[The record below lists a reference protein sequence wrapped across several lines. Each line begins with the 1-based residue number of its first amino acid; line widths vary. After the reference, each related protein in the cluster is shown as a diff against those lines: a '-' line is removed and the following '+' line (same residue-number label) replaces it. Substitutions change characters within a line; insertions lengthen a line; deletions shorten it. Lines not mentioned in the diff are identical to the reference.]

1 MDKKSER
8 NLMLKIDERKGIDI
22 LIDAISLLKQE
33 EPTIYKNIKVVV
45 AGASL
50 YSKCSDYE
58 KLLRRKIEDFGIQE
72 AIKLGYKNG
81 AYRNM
86 SGLYNAADV
95 IVLPSLR
102 EGLGFAAI
110 EGMCVKKPIIVSNTV
125 GLDEI
130 VMNKKNGL
138 TFETGDAKDLAK
150 QIVWAIQNPV
160 ELKSLAENG
169 FNWQKDKFLIEDM
182 AREHLKFYKTLL

>member
-1 MDKKSER
+1 M
-8 NLMLKIDERKGIDI
+8 
-22 LIDAISLLKQE
+22 
-33 EPTIYKNIKVVV
+33 VV

-58 KLLRRKIEDFGIQE
+58 KLLRRKIEEFGIQE
-72 AIKLGYKNG
+72 TVKLGYKNG
-81 AYRNM
+81 AYGNM
-86 SGLYNAADV
+86 NGLYNAADI

-110 EGMCVKKPIIVSNTV
+110 EGMCVKKPIIASDTV

-130 VMNKKNGL
+130 VMNKRSGL
-138 TFETGDAKDLAK
+138 TFETGNARDLAK
-150 QIVWAIQNPV
+150 QIIWAIQNPV
-160 ELKSLAENG
+160 ELKKLAENG

-182 AREHLKFYKTLL
+182 ARKHMEFYKTLL